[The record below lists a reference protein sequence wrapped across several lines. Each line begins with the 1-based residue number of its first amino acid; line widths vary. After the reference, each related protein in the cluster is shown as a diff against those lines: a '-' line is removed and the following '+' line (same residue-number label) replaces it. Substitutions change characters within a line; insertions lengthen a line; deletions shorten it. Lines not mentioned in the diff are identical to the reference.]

1 MRRIDL
7 KIWLPLAAFVLLIL
21 LMMPRSPK
29 LRIDYRKGSAWNKET
44 LVAMFDFPIL
54 KTEEQIVEEK
64 MNSSFP
70 VIPYYRWSEEVVNK
84 ALRKVESIPADN
96 SFRVRVQQTLKKMYQ
111 TGILPDAVPEIGKD
125 YELSQDFIY
134 VQKSKRAT
142 KLPAQDVIRLSD
154 AKGKLLAEVQN
165 DSLLKVTGAYDL
177 IVPNLLFDKQT
188 TLLVH
193 SETEEEVSPTMGYVS
208 AGQIIVSEGEIVTA
222 EIAQTLDS
230 YLKEYETNVGS
241 FSGAA
246 YFAGGLIEGIV
257 VILLLYAGIYF
268 IDPKIFKDTKR
279 YYYLLLI
286 FGLNMFATMLFVRF
300 GEDYILLFPFTLSA
314 LLLQSFFRNR
324 VIFSTF
330 VFSLLP
336 LLLFAKNGVAIFV
349 MYLAAGTV
357 AIYTFKFFS
366 RGWKQFLTA
375 LISFAMCALIYLGF
389 YLLGELTTGS
399 VIWDLVELFIGSM
412 LAVAG
417 FPLVYL
423 FEKIFD
429 LVSHQR
435 LEELCN
441 PSQPLLHQL
450 EIKAP
455 GSFQHSLQVMNMA
468 DAAARAIGADEQM
481 VRAGAMYHDIGKMT
495 NPLCFVENENLLVEG
510 EGTRY
515 HAKISPL
522 QSAQAIL
529 RHVSDGVEMA
539 RRHHLPGVI
548 VDFIK
553 THHGTTSVQYFL
565 SKYLAEGG
573 DPANAGEFS
582 YEGPAPAT
590 KEQII
595 LMLADAL
602 EASSRTLKEY
612 TPESYSKLVEKI
624 VGDKMEAGQFNNADI
639 TVREIGT
646 VKETFK
652 SYLAQLYH
660 ERIVYPEKSNSNIL

>member
-1 MRRIDL
+1 MRKIDL
-7 KIWLPLAAFVLLIL
+7 KIWLPLAAFVLLML

-29 LRIDYRKGSAWNKET
+29 LRIDYRKGSSWNKET

-54 KTEEQIVEEK
+54 KTEEQITEERLS
-64 MNSSFP
+64 NSFP
-70 VIPYYRWSEEVVNK
+70 VIPYYRWSEEVTNK
-84 ALRKVESIPADN
+84 ALRKVESLPADN
-96 SFRVRVQQTLKKMYQ
+96 TFRLRVQQSLKKMYQ
-111 TGILPDAVPEIGKD
+111 TGILPDADPEIGKD
-125 YELSQDFIY
+125 RDLSTDFIY

-142 KLPAQDVIRLSD
+142 KLPLQNVIRLSD
-154 AKGKLLAEVQN
+154 AKGKLLAEVQS
-165 DSLLKVTGAYDL
+165 DSLLRATGAYDL

-193 SETEEEVSPTMGYVS
+193 SENEEEVSPTMGYVS

-257 VILLLYAGIYF
+257 VIILLYLGLYF
-268 IDPKIFKDTKR
+268 TDPDIFKDTKR

-286 FGLNMFATMLFVRF
+286 FGLNMFATMLFVRA
-300 GEDYILLFPFTLSA
+300 GEGYILLFPFTLSA
-314 LLLQSFFRNR
+314 LFLQSFFRNR

-336 LLLFAKNGVAIFV
+336 LLLFARNGVAMFV

-357 AIYTFKFFS
+357 AIYTFNFFG
-366 RGWKQFLTA
+366 RGWKQFITA
-375 LISFAMCALIYLGF
+375 LISFAMCALIYVGF
-389 YLLGELTTGS
+389 YLLGELSTGS
-399 VIWDLVELFIGSM
+399 LLADLLMLLVGS
-412 LAVAG
+412 LLTVAG
-417 FPLVYL
+417 YPLVYL
-423 FEKIFD
+423 FEKVFD
-429 LVSHQR
+429 LVSQYR
-435 LEELCN
+435 LEEMCN
-441 PSQPLLHQL
+441 TSNPLLHQL

-468 DAAARAIGADEQM
+468 DAAARAIGANEQM

-495 NPLCFVENENLLVEG
+495 NPLCFVENESLLAEG

-515 HAKISPL
+515 HAKLSPL
-522 QSAQAIL
+522 ESAQAIM

-548 VDFIK
+548 RDFIR
-553 THHGTTSVQYFL
+553 THHGTTTVRYFL
-565 SKYLAEGG
+565 SRYLEEGG
-573 DPANAGEFS
+573 DPAGAGAFR
-582 YEGPAPAT
+582 YEGPAPST

-612 TPESYSKLVEKI
+612 TPESYSGLVEKI
-624 VGDKMEAGQFNNADI
+624 VADKMEAGQFDNADI

-646 VKETFK
+646 VKEVFK
-652 SYLAQLYH
+652 NYLAQLYH
-660 ERIVYPEKSNSNIL
+660 ERIVYPNNN